1 MSFPL
6 SPSDPVGKREPS
18 RGPGHEERERPYWL
32 AWARIKGIGPH
43 RLKRLAEFFGSLER
57 AWQADAPA
65 LRQVEG
71 IGPTLAQAIVS
82 ARPGLDPEQILE
94 ETLKAGIPFLTPADP
109 DYPPLLWEVPD
120 PPPILYA
127 LGECPNWQQ
136 PAIAIVGTRA
146 PTAYGRQWTQKVSA
160 ALAEAGCVVVS
171 GLATGI
177 DGIAHQA
184 CLDAGGKT
192 VAVVGTG
199 VDKVYPAHH
208 QALYRRILAQ
218 GAILSEYP
226 PGTPPAKEHFPQRN
240 RIIAGLCRATLVM
253 EAPETSGALI
263 TAHLANHYGREVYAL
278 PGNIDTAAARGC
290 LHLIRSGAGMILGIE
305 ELLKDLGL
313 LQGSPVLKQPSS
325 TGPSDPQ
332 QQLLWQLLGEGILSL
347 DALAQA
353 SQMDI
358 ATLSSTL
365 LLMELEG
372 WLVQLPGMRYQR
384 AR

>member
-43 RLKRLAEFFGSLER
+43 RLKRLAEFFGSLKQ
-57 AWQADAPA
+57 AWQADA
-65 LRQVEG
+65 LDLQQVEG

-82 ARPGLDPEQILE
+82 ARPGLDPEEILE
-94 ETLKAGIPFLTPADP
+94 QTQKPGIPFLTPADP
-109 DYPPLLWEVPD
+109 GYPPLLWELPD
-120 PPPILYA
+120 PPPLLYV
-127 LGECPNWQQ
+127 LGECPDWQQ
-136 PAIAIVGTRA
+136 PAIAVVGTRA
-146 PTAYGRQWTQKVSA
+146 PTSYGRLWTQKVSA

-184 CLDAGGKT
+184 CLEAGGKT

-199 VDKVYPAHH
+199 VDQVYPAHH
-208 QALYRRILAQ
+208 RSLYRRILEQ
-218 GAILSEYP
+218 GAVLSEYP

-253 EAPETSGALI
+253 EAPERSGALI

-290 LHLIRSGAGMILGIE
+290 LQLIRNGAGHDGAFPRADAGHFDGKRLRPLAG
-305 ELLKDLGL
+305 
-313 LQGSPVLKQPSS
+313 S
-325 TGPSDPQ
+325 TGAGS
-332 QQLLWQLLGEGILSL
+332 
-347 DALAQA
+347 QA
-353 SQMDI
+353 
-358 ATLSSTL
+358 A
-365 LLMELEG
+365 
-372 WLVQLPGMRYQR
+372 VAPAPPLPGRGHGRLPRQHPCEQPAPRGSHVSCSHRRSWAGIQPQR
-384 AR
+384 ARW